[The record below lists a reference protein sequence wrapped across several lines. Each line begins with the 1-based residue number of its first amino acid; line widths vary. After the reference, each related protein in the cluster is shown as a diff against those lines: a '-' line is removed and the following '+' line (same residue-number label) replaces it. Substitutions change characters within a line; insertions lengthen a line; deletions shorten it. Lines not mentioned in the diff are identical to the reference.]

1 MNNMTGYTTV
11 QCQMLSVSRLNLNP
25 FRPSSDYPSTLP
37 PSESSKLSV
46 NISFFLECLKW
57 LIKKLCVISTKLNL
71 FTSSFMAFFRTSFSF
86 LIRAVETELH
96 FQRPYPLC
104 LHQWFSLHQR
114 APCNTPLTHLP
125 NQDLDMYFPPSS
137 SSPVSLWP
145 DQRLAV
151 HEDLPSNS
159 PTSAEI

>member
-1 MNNMTGYTTV
+1 MTGYTTV

-25 FRPSSDYPSTLP
+25 FRPSSNYPSTLP

-86 LIRAVETELH
+86 LVRAVEDFWRSH
-96 FQRPYPLC
+96 PLC
-104 LHQWFSLHQR
+104 LYQWFSLHQH

-137 SSPVSLWP
+137 SSPVSSWP

-151 HEDLPSNS
+151 YEDLPSNS

>member
-1 MNNMTGYTTV
+1 MTGYTGYRIQDIV

-86 LIRAVETELH
+86 LVRAVED
-96 FQRPYPLC
+96 F
-104 LHQWFSLHQR
+104 
-114 APCNTPLTHLP
+114 
-125 NQDLDMYFPPSS
+125 
-137 SSPVSLWP
+137 
-145 DQRLAV
+145 
-151 HEDLPSNS
+151 
-159 PTSAEI
+159 

>member
-1 MNNMTGYTTV
+1 MTGYTTV
-11 QCQMLSVSRLNLNP
+11 QCQMLSVSWLNLNP

-86 LIRAVETELH
+86 LVRAVEDFWRSH
-96 FQRPYPLC
+96 PLC
-104 LHQWFSLHQR
+104 LYQGFSLHQH

-137 SSPVSLWP
+137 SSPVSSWP

-151 HEDLPSNS
+151 YEDLPSNS

>member
-1 MNNMTGYTTV
+1 MTGYTTV

-37 PSESSKLSV
+37 PSESSRLSA

-86 LIRAVETELH
+86 LVRAVEDFWRSH
-96 FQRPYPLC
+96 PLC

-137 SSPVSLWP
+137 SSPVSSWP

-151 HEDLPSNS
+151 HEIGRASCR
-159 PTSAEI
+159 ERV

>member
-1 MNNMTGYTTV
+1 MTGYTTV
-11 QCQMLSVSRLNLNP
+11 QCQMLSVSWLNLNP

-86 LIRAVETELH
+86 LVRAVEDFWRSH
-96 FQRPYPLC
+96 PLC
-104 LHQWFSLHQR
+104 LYQWFSLHQH

-137 SSPVSLWP
+137 SSPVSSWP

-151 HEDLPSNS
+151 YEDLPSNS
-159 PTSAEI
+159 PTPAEI

>member
-1 MNNMTGYTTV
+1 MTGYTTV

-71 FTSSFMAFFRTSFSF
+71 FTSSFMTFFGTSFSF
-86 LIRAVETELH
+86 LVRAVETELD
-96 FQRPYPLC
+96 FWRSYPLC

-137 SSPVSLWP
+137 SSPVSSWP
-145 DQRLAV
+145 DQRLAF